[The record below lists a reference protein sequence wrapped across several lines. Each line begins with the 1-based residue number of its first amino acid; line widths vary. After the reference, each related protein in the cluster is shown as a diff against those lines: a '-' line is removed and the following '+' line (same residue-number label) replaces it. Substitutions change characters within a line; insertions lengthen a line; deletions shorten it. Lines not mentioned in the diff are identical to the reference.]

1 MEFVCWLVKI
11 ERVIHIIVA
20 TTIMTQCYV
29 VVFPSLA
36 LLRQFY
42 ESHTCSLRPTLREC
56 QVKALDACSQDKPV
70 VNISMCTGAG
80 KSRVI
85 SECLPSDGSLEYY
98 ATDGTLPGIPRVS
111 ASAPGDVILTTYISA
126 PLVYRILSGL
136 DDPVDVHVI
145 HDEAHHITSPIY
157 KESYDT
163 SVGAGLIQKVINFS
177 ATLPEEY
184 ECDYTYPLLRGI
196 KDGVVRDFNIKAIA
210 CLSGDNEQSFVDIVN
225 LSLEWARSQGQ
236 SLRLLVYTSEA
247 NTDNEV
253 DTEGGTSV
261 RSFIEYLR
269 KAAHE
274 NGWWMRGLYSD
285 TMGEREDIIWEFG
298 NTKPVSGISI
308 LVSCRTLSEGVDLR
322 NANAMLP
329 WDPSSNAKTNIQR
342 IGRILRKL
350 KSASGEYLPSEQQ
363 TPSLVI
369 VPVWLQ
375 RESYLELRGDSKA
388 IHEQLY
394 KDIAEG
400 TRGSFA
406 PLLNVTA
413 ALKSELTLDDDELFR
428 QIINFPSRPKSGTL
442 TGNVLEVVAR
452 SLKKKPADIVR
463 EMGECD
469 VLDKDTCE
477 VLREW
482 VAGSK
487 EDKEGLWEDIPED
500 VHGDVLDALVAS
512 QDLTLLVEQEKGGE
526 PEVFG
531 NGSVQKTLERKPDG
545 TYAVSRRKR
554 ETPSEKKAK
563 KEVQK
568 RVSMCATDSYR
579 VILGVADGAFEDG
592 QSLVRLTT
600 RIEIDGDNE
609 YRWENNRTDWEIHWI
624 NTNTLP
630 STTSTYI
637 REQRIAE
644 WQSRMITRQ
653 RTNNLTPHQ
662 FKMLEKTEGWFLDIS
677 SLVEWSSLLKAKKN
691 VNIARDISCE
701 ERNLMKDIRPVKR
714 MSPSV
719 IDKREINIGSWLF
732 RLRRSKSSE
741 SHIKGNCVLFPCVEK
756 YITDDCNIYHW
767 LTIDVPEEDMIIKC
781 SSYIKSAK
789 ELQATY
795 NSVTGNIR
803 NILTTNKPCE
813 NGDETP
819 IKKFID
825 NNIKVC
831 DKYPRVKD
839 LFAKEGLLWWFT
851 RTSGL
856 EKILKKTH
864 DIVTL
869 AKTIQC
875 KYSSTYGNTRNILT
889 TDIPKQQIKDEKKIY
904 NFILGRQ
911 RARNNKLGKKKKQ
924 PIFYQEVEDYIRD
937 TRLLWW
943 FNIRESEEDRQMKI
957 AEDHIRNAF
966 ALSKSNPSRNLV
978 KYYRPSTTSSDP
990 RERDIGQWLATQ
1002 RGIFNRTR
1010 NKRVCYPKIKE
1021 LLEKKGLLWWL
1032 IVGYNRKRYDVP
1044 SKPEPTTVSP
1054 PSHKYHS
1061 SEFTDLH
1068 NKFKSMNSATYFSYI
1083 KEHPEEWEAYH
1094 AIADQYDA
1102 RDDPEHSPHH
1112 RVPNFIQGKG
1122 YPANT
1127 PMVDLGCG
1135 RDRLRDDKRVSHLD
1149 WTSVDAVP
1157 ASERVVQADL
1167 GSLPIDDNTF
1177 RLAVI
1182 SRALWARKP
1191 DYLQQLK
1198 EALRVIQQGG
1208 ILVLCESRRKWI
1220 EEEKLECDS
1229 DNPRT
1234 VMVNHLYNAVTS
1246 VGFVVITQSKPDDA
1260 SVWQFLVCQKP
1271 VVGGI

>member
-56 QVKALDACSQDKPV
+56 QVKALDACSHDKPV

-269 KAAHE
+269 KAARE
-274 NGWWMRGLYSD
+274 NDWWMRGLYSD

-600 RIEIDGDNE
+600 RIELDSENEFNWNQRFEQWKSYSETNDKTPKALDVDDAGNKVGIWQSTQRFNYKKGKLSQERIDLLSSCKHWK
-609 YRWENNRTDWEIHWI
+609 WENEDLWVLSFESWKAHSIRVERTPLQSDVDDYG
-624 NTNTLP
+624 NNVGT
-630 STTSTYI
+630 
-637 REQRIAE
+637 
-644 WQSRMITRQ
+644 WQS
-653 RTNNLTPHQ
+653 
-662 FKMLEKTEGWFLDIS
+662 
-677 SLVEWSSLLKAKKN
+677 
-691 VNIARDISCE
+691 
-701 ERNLMKDIRPVKR
+701 
-714 MSPSV
+714 
-719 IDKREINIGSWLF
+719 
-732 RLRRSKSSE
+732 
-741 SHIKGNCVLFPCVEK
+741 
-756 YITDDCNIYHW
+756 
-767 LTIDVPEEDMIIKC
+767 
-781 SSYIKSAK
+781 
-789 ELQATY
+789 
-795 NSVTGNIR
+795 
-803 NILTTNKPCE
+803 
-813 NGDETP
+813 
-819 IKKFID
+819 
-825 NNIKVC
+825 
-831 DKYPRVKD
+831 
-839 LFAKEGLLWWFT
+839 
-851 RTSGL
+851 
-856 EKILKKTH
+856 
-864 DIVTL
+864 
-869 AKTIQC
+869 
-875 KYSSTYGNTRNILT
+875 
-889 TDIPKQQIKDEKKIY
+889 
-904 NFILGRQ
+904 
-911 RARNNKLGKKKKQ
+911 
-924 PIFYQEVEDYIRD
+924 
-937 TRLLWW
+937 
-943 FNIRESEEDRQMKI
+943 
-957 AEDHIRNAF
+957 
-966 ALSKSNPSRNLV
+966 
-978 KYYRPSTTSSDP
+978 
-990 RERDIGQWLATQ
+990 TQ
-1002 RGIFNRTR
+1002 RGDY
-1010 NKRVCYPKIKE
+1010 KRGKLSQERID
-1021 LLEKKGLLWWL
+1021 LL
-1032 IVGYNRKRYDVP
+1032 
-1044 SKPEPTTVSP
+1044 
-1054 PSHKYHS
+1054 S
-1061 SEFTDLH
+1061 SCKH
-1068 NKFKSMNSATYFSYI
+1068 
-1083 KEHPEEWEAYH
+1083 W
-1094 AIADQYDA
+1094 
-1102 RDDPEHSPHH
+1102 
-1112 RVPNFIQGKG
+1112 
-1122 YPANT
+1122 
-1127 PMVDLGCG
+1127 
-1135 RDRLRDDKRVSHLD
+1135 
-1149 WTSVDAVP
+1149 
-1157 ASERVVQADL
+1157 
-1167 GSLPIDDNTF
+1167 
-1177 RLAVI
+1177 
-1182 SRALWARKP
+1182 
-1191 DYLQQLK
+1191 
-1198 EALRVIQQGG
+1198 
-1208 ILVLCESRRKWI
+1208 
-1220 EEEKLECDS
+1220 
-1229 DNPRT
+1229 
-1234 VMVNHLYNAVTS
+1234 
-1246 VGFVVITQSKPDDA
+1246 
-1260 SVWQFLVCQKP
+1260 
-1271 VVGGI
+1271 

>member
-269 KAAHE
+269 KAARE
-274 NGWWMRGLYSD
+274 NDWWMRGLYSD

-554 ETPSEKKAK
+554 ETPAEKKAK

-600 RIEIDGDNE
+600 RIELDSDNE
-609 YRWENNRTDWEIHWI
+609 FNWNQRFEAWKAHSEKVDRTPLKSDVDDAGNNVGTWQDSQRANYKKGKLSQERIDLLSSCKHWKWGNEDRWGLYFGAWKAHSIRVERTP
-624 NTNTLP
+624 L
-630 STTSTYI
+630 TSDVDD
-637 REQRIAE
+637 AG
-644 WQSRMITRQ
+644 
-653 RTNNLTPHQ
+653 N
-662 FKMLEKTEGWFLDIS
+662 K
-677 SLVEWSSLLKAKKN
+677 V
-691 VNIARDISCE
+691 
-701 ERNLMKDIRPVKR
+701 
-714 MSPSV
+714 
-719 IDKREINIGSWLF
+719 GSWQ
-732 RLRRSKSSE
+732 
-741 SHIKGNCVLFPCVEK
+741 
-756 YITDDCNIYHW
+756 D
-767 LTIDVPEEDMIIKC
+767 
-781 SSYIKSAK
+781 
-789 ELQATY
+789 
-795 NSVTGNIR
+795 
-803 NILTTNKPCE
+803 
-813 NGDETP
+813 
-819 IKKFID
+819 
-825 NNIKVC
+825 
-831 DKYPRVKD
+831 
-839 LFAKEGLLWWFT
+839 
-851 RTSGL
+851 
-856 EKILKKTH
+856 
-864 DIVTL
+864 
-869 AKTIQC
+869 
-875 KYSSTYGNTRNILT
+875 
-889 TDIPKQQIKDEKKIY
+889 
-904 NFILGRQ
+904 
-911 RARNNKLGKKKKQ
+911 
-924 PIFYQEVEDYIRD
+924 
-937 TRLLWW
+937 
-943 FNIRESEEDRQMKI
+943 
-957 AEDHIRNAF
+957 
-966 ALSKSNPSRNLV
+966 
-978 KYYRPSTTSSDP
+978 
-990 RERDIGQWLATQ
+990 TQ
-1002 RGIFNRTR
+1002 RGD
-1010 NKRVCYPKIKE
+1010 Y
-1021 LLEKKGLLWWL
+1021 KKGKLSQERIDLLSSCKHWKWEAPPRP
-1032 IVGYNRKRYDVP
+1032 RKRTKKSS
-1044 SKPEPTTVSP
+1044 SKKISTTVSP
-1054 PSHKYHS
+1054 PSHKYPS

-1068 NKFKSMNSATYFSYI
+1068 KKFKSMNSATYSSYI

-1122 YPANT
+1122 YPAST

-1182 SRALWARKP
+1182 IRALWARKP